1 MRVCTLDKAGSP
13 YGATYSGGRDSH
25 GTVFQLTPAM
35 SGWTENILYAFQ
47 GGSDGGILIAGPIL
61 DQSGN
66 LYGATAG
73 YGSGGGG
80 TVFELTPATGGWTLN
95 TLYSFA
101 GTGGPTGTLVMD
113 GAGNLYG
120 TTYSDGAYGYGNVFE
135 LTPHNG
141 SWFYTDLHDFTGGSD
156 GGNPNS
162 NVVFDTSGN
171 LYGTASTGGS
181 QGVGVVWEITP

>member
-1 MRVCTLDKAGSP
+1 
-13 YGATYSGGRDSH
+13 
-25 GTVFQLTPAM
+25 
-35 SGWTENILYAFQ
+35 
-47 GGSDGGILIAGPIL
+47 
-61 DQSGN
+61 
-66 LYGATAG
+66 
-73 YGSGGGG
+73 
-80 TVFELTPATGGWTLN
+80 
-95 TLYSFA
+95 
-101 GTGGPTGTLVMD
+101 MD

-171 LYGTASTGGS
+171 LTAPPPLAAHRASVSSGRS
-181 QGVGVVWEITP
+181 RRS